1 MSRPV
6 AAVATADHR
15 FVSFGGLRVAVADG
29 VLAPRPWTLLH
40 SEWAAELAPG
50 CGPGP
55 LVELFAGAGHIGL
68 DAARRTG
75 RSVVLV
81 DADVDACVL
90 ARATAHHNHLGEHV
104 EVRCAPV
111 TEALEPDDDPALL
124 LADPPYVPSPEVGRF
139 ADDPTVAID
148 GGRDGL
154 RLVRAAVVACHPW
167 LVAGVPLL
175 LQVRGLDQ
183 AAEVGRWLA
192 RRRELELAV
201 TEVRV
206 AGADRAVALVRP
218 AAV

>member
-1 MSRPV
+1 M
-6 AAVATADHR
+6 
-15 FVSFGGLRVAVADG
+15 
-29 VLAPRPWTLLH
+29 
-40 SEWAAELAPG
+40 
-50 CGPGP
+50 
-55 LVELFAGAGHIGL
+55 
-68 DAARRTG
+68 
-75 RSVVLV
+75 
-81 DADVDACVL
+81 
-90 ARATAHHNHLGEHV
+90 
-104 EVRCAPV
+104 
-111 TEALEPDDDPALL
+111 
-124 LADPPYVPSPEVGRF
+124 PSPEVGRF

-154 RLVRAAVVACHPW
+154 RLVHAAVVACHPW